1 MWRKQEDHKPVPP
14 SADLVVQPIPE
25 PPRPEPVAPP
35 PPSVAAAGGVI
46 SKAMSIKGEITGS
59 EDLLIDGEVNGKV
72 TMTDGK
78 VSIGPGG
85 RVTADIEA
93 AEIIVR
99 GQLKGS
105 LRGRERVVI
114 GQTGQ
119 VSGNVV
125 TRRIVIEEGAVFSGQ
140 VDVVRAE
147 EQRASRP
154 AVVVTVS
161 ELASPVPVHAKDAHS

>member
-1 MWRKQEDHKPVPP
+1 MWRKQEEHNPVLP
-14 SADLVVQPIPE
+14 SADLVVHPVPE
-25 PPRPEPVAPP
+25 LPRPAPVVPP
-35 PPSVAAAGGVI
+35 PPVASGGII
-46 SKAMSIKGEITGS
+46 SKAISIKGEVTGS
-59 EDLLIDGEVNGKV
+59 EDLLIEGEVNGKV
-72 TMTDGK
+72 AITDGK
-78 VSIGPGG
+78 VSVGSSG

-99 GQLKGS
+99 GRVKGG

-147 EQRASRP
+147 EPRASRP
-154 AVVVTVS
+154 AVDVTAS
-161 ELASPVPVHAKDAHS
+161 EPASPVPVHAKDAHS

>member
-1 MWRKQEDHKPVPP
+1 VWRKQEEHNPVLP
-14 SADLVVQPIPE
+14 SADLVVQPVPE
-25 PPRPEPVAPP
+25 PPRPAPVVPP
-35 PPSVAAAGGVI
+35 PLVAAPGGVI
-46 SKAMSIKGEITGS
+46 SKAISIKGEITGS
-59 EDLLIDGEVNGKV
+59 EDLLIEGEVNGKV
-72 TMTDGK
+72 AITDGK
-78 VSIGPGG
+78 VNVGPSG

-99 GQLKGS
+99 GRVKGG

-147 EQRASRP
+147 EPRASRP
-154 AVVVTVS
+154 AVDVTAS
-161 ELASPVPVHAKDAHS
+161 EPASPVPVHAKDAHS